1 MHLQLVFHVLSVL
14 VMALAAAMLTAL
26 PFSFYFRDG
35 AHLAILV
42 SALLSGGTGAS
53 VYFLTRVKGPV
64 EQDLRPR
71 EGFAVVALGWLVAA
85 AFGSLPFLLSGAIP
99 AVTDAFFETMS
110 GFTTTGA
117 TILKEIEQ
125 LPHSI
130 LYWRSLTHWL
140 GGMGIV
146 VLSIAILPFLGVGGM
161 QMFKAE
167 APGPVAD
174 KLTPRIAET
183 AKILWG
189 VYVLFSALETGLL
202 MLGGMNFFEA
212 LCHTFGTMAT
222 GGFSTRN
229 ASIGAYGSA
238 FIDYVVVLFMI
249 LAGANFSLHY
259 RFMKGDWRAYWRNAE
274 FKFYLSLLGLATLLI
289 AWDVLRHQ
297 PVSTGL
303 GFRQALFQATSI
315 MTTTGYGTA
324 DYEQWSSSSQ
334 YILFTLMFIGG
345 CAGSTGGGM
354 KVIRLLVLLKIVF
367 AEIKRLIHPRAVVP
381 VQVGRRPVPP
391 DVLTHVM
398 GFFVLYILLFATAVW
413 IMAALGLDLISALGS
428 VAACLGNIGPGLG
441 SVGPTDNYAHIP
453 LLGKWVLFWMMLLGR
468 LEIFTVVILFT
479 RAFWEK

>member
-1 MHLQLVFHVLSVL
+1 MHLQLVLHVLSVL
-14 VMALAAAMLTAL
+14 IMALAAAMLTAL
-26 PFSFYFRDG
+26 PFSFYFGDG
-35 AHLAILV
+35 AHLAILA
-42 SALLSGGTGAS
+42 SAFISGS
-53 VYFLTRVKGPV
+53 VGGGLYYATRPKGPV

-71 EGFAVVALGWLVAA
+71 EGFAVVTLGWLVASG
-85 AFGSLPFLLSGAIP
+85 FGALPFLLSGAVP

-117 TILKEIEQ
+117 TILTEIEH

-189 VYVLFSALETGLL
+189 VYVLFSAVETGLL
-202 MLGGMNFFEA
+202 MLGGMNVFEA

-229 ASIGAYGSA
+229 ASIGAYHSA
-238 FIDYVVVLFMI
+238 FVEYVIVFFMM

-259 RFMKGDWRAYWRNAE
+259 RFLKGDRSAYWRNAE
-274 FKFYLSLLGLATLLI
+274 FRFYLSLLGLAVFLI
-289 AWDVLRHQ
+289 GWDVLRHQ
-297 PVSTGL
+297 PVSVGL
-303 GFRQALFQATSI
+303 GIRQALFQATSI

-324 DYEQWSSSSQ
+324 DYEQWSSASQ
-334 YILFTLMFIGG
+334 YILLALMFIGG

-354 KVIRLLVLLKIVF
+354 KVVRVLVLLKIVF
-367 AEIKRLIHPRAVVP
+367 AEIKRLVHPRAVVP
-381 VQVGRRPVPP
+381 VQVGRKPVPT

-398 GFFVLYILLFATAVW
+398 GFFVLYMMLFAVGVGV
-413 IMAALGLDLISALGS
+413 MAGIGLDLISALGS

-441 SVGPTDNYAHIP
+441 SVGPTENYAHIP
-453 LLGKWVLFWMMLLGR
+453 VAGKWVLFWLMLLGR

-479 RAFWEK
+479 RSYWEK